1 LLVVKKIPHPT
12 DKHVGHRVRIRR
24 MILGMS
30 QEKLGDALGLSYQQI
45 QKYEQGANR
54 ITASRLQQIAH
65 ALQVPESFFF
75 DEEPNA
81 TGEPRSVTSASY
93 VSAFLATADGLAL
106 AKAFTAIKDAKLRRT
121 IVDLAK
127 QLAGDQ

>member
-1 LLVVKKIPHPT
+1 
-12 DKHVGHRVRIRR
+12 
-24 MILGMS
+24 MILRMS
-30 QEKLGDALGLSYQQI
+30 QEKLADALDISYQQI
-45 QKYEQGANR
+45 QKYEQGVNR
-54 ITASRLQQIAH
+54 ISASRLQQIAH

-75 DEEPNA
+75 DEMP
-81 TGEPRSVTSASY
+81 GEPRSVQEKTSASY

-106 AKAFTAIKDAKLRRT
+106 AKAFTAIKEAKLRRS